1 MDRMAENTDMARAEI
16 TASIKSLEELFSLS
30 PNNLMTRVFFSTKW
44 PEIVEIYKQ
53 APVIEKN
60 NILELLR
67 KMDSQN
73 SNRYEKI
80 KA

>member
-1 MDRMAENTDMARAEI
+1 MARAEI